1 MNKEGVRN
9 KILEILSKGDKTST
23 QIRDELLEMGE
34 EVNLMEFRKILAD
47 LVREG
52 IIEKYPVYEQRKFY
66 FRLKTKQ

>member
-1 MNKEGVRN
+1 MNKEEIRN

-52 IIEKYPVYEQRKFY
+52 IVEKYPVYEQRKFY
-66 FRLKTKQ
+66 FRLKTKH